1 MEERKFTE
9 KESLE
14 LISQMISASR
24 QRLQKGSGNPFL
36 CYGYSSLAI
45 SVATFL
51 ITRFSGDY
59 VWNMLWILM
68 FVPAIVLWIKDRGE
82 KPETTSYI
90 DRMLTNTW
98 KVVLMLMVLS
108 LTVTVC
114 SGLGT
119 GVINLQ
125 LMLPLAL
132 IFVCTGTLITG
143 LTTGEGGIVGM
154 ATIAFVMPV
163 LLLSS
168 MVAGDRY
175 MPVWNLAGGFSFLFS
190 LVIPGHII
198 NRKSSR
204 SC

>member
-36 CYGYSSLAI
+36 CYGYTSLAI

-51 ITRFSGDY
+51 ISRFSGNY
-59 VWNMLWILM
+59 VWNLLWILM
-68 FVPAIVLWIKDRGE
+68 FIPAIVLWIKDRGE

-98 KVVLMLMVLS
+98 KVVLMLMVMS
-108 LTVTVC
+108 LVVIVC
-114 SGLGT
+114 SGLGA
-119 GVINLQ
+119 GVVNMM

-143 LTTGEGGIVGM
+143 LTIGEGSIVGM
-154 ATIAFVMPV
+154 TTIAFVMPV
-163 LLLSS
+163 LLLSA
-168 MVAGDRY
+168 MVAGDQY
-175 MPVWNLAGGFSFLFS
+175 LPVLFS

-198 NRKSSR
+198 NRRSSR

>member
-51 ITRFSGDY
+51 ITRFSGNY
-59 VWNMLWILM
+59 VWNLLWILM

-108 LTVTVC
+108 LVVIVC
-114 SGLGT
+114 SGLGDGT
-119 GVINLQ
+119 INMM

-143 LTTGEGGIVGM
+143 LTIGEGGIVGM
-154 ATIAFVMPV
+154 TTIAFVMPV
-163 LLLSS
+163 LLLSA
-168 MVAGDRY
+168 MVAGDQY
-175 MPVWNLAGGFSFLFS
+175 LPAWNLAGGFSFLFS